1 LAIAR
6 TICYVLVIAISLS
19 TNVPINEA
27 IAEDAGAVLSAVFDS
42 QSGPDQSRVTELSSA
57 EIIIDLSRF

>member
-1 LAIAR
+1 
-6 TICYVLVIAISLS
+6 VLVIAISLS

-42 QSGPDQSRVTELSSA
+42 QSGPDQSRVTGLSSA